1 MHRFDLQSF
10 SKRSNL
16 LHDDENEASRAAQM
30 ENEAFQAT
38 QTEVFVFFAFCLQVM
53 HRLDS
58 DSMILET
65 IKFVA
70 ENEAF
75 RAAQIENEAF
85 QATQMQAFAF
95 VLHFVCIL

>member
-1 MHRFDLQSF
+1 MTMRMRLPGQRKWRLRL
-10 SKRSNL
+10 SKQRKRKCL
-16 LHDDENEASRAAQM
+16 FL
-30 ENEAFQAT
+30 
-38 QTEVFVFFAFCLQVM
+38 FAFCLPVM
-53 HRLDS
+53 HRLDL